1 MVIVLSITIKGVI
14 FLIISRYLFKEILYT
29 LLALSSLLILIYVSH
44 RFMAY
49 ITKASIGAIP
59 AEFIFQLL
67 GLKLLSDL
75 ILILP
80 LGFFLAL
87 LLALGRLYKDNEI
100 TALASCGIPVPIY
113 TIVGFGFIFSI
124 IIGILSL
131 FLAPWAEQQ
140 QDVLQVQLKSA
151 AEVGGIAA
159 GRFKE
164 FNHGNGIFYVEKIEG
179 KDMQTLFIQ
188 ANLPKKQVV
197 LVANKGYQ
205 EQQGKDL
212 FMVLVDGH
220 RYESEHGKLN
230 YTVTK
235 FEEHRIKLPK
245 LVSSS
250 NGTELDAMSTEQ
262 LWLSDQIALQA
273 ELQWRLSFPLSV
285 ILLALLAV
293 PLSHTTPRQGQYSKI
308 VSGIL
313 IYLIYNNLLNVAKK
327 WVERGDV
334 SPIIGVWWVHITLIF
349 IIFALFHLAEL
360 KRWINL
366 LLKPVYSVLAKL
378 VLWVKR
384 LPIRHRIKLGTF
396 L

>member
-1 MVIVLSITIKGVI
+1 M
-14 FLIISRYLFKEILYT
+14 IISRYLFKEILYT

-49 ITKASIGAIP
+49 ITKASVGKIP

-87 LLALGRLYKDNEI
+87 LLSLGRLYKDNEI
-100 TALASCGIPVPIY
+100 TALAACGIPVPIVS
-113 TIVGFGFIFSI
+113 IASFGFIFAI
-124 IIGILSL
+124 VIGTLSL
-131 FLAPWAEQQ
+131 ILAPWAENQ
-140 QDVLQVQLKSA
+140 QDVLQIQLKSA

-164 FNHGNGIFYVEKIEG
+164 FNHGNGIFYVEKVEAD
-179 KDMQTLFIQ
+179 DMRVLFIQ
-188 ANLPKKQVV
+188 ANLPKKQVI

-205 EQQGKDL
+205 KEQGDDL
-212 FMVLVDGH
+212 FMVLVDGY
-220 RYESEHGKLN
+220 RYENAHGKLN
-230 YTVTK
+230 YTITK
-235 FEEHRIKLPK
+235 FEEHKIKIPK
-245 LVSSS
+245 LVTASHDQKH
-250 NGTELDAMSTEQ
+250 DAMPTNE
-262 LWLSDQIALQA
+262 LWFSDQPALQA

-285 ILLALLAV
+285 ILLAILAV

-334 SPIIGVWWVHITLIF
+334 SPIIGVWWVHIILVLI
-349 IIFALFHLAEL
+349 IVALFHLPEL

-366 LLKPVYSVLAKL
+366 LLRPVYSFFSKL
-378 VLWVKR
+378 
-384 LPIRHRIKLGTF
+384 ISRIKVIGITH
-396 L
+396 

>member
-1 MVIVLSITIKGVI
+1 M
-14 FLIISRYLFKEILYT
+14 IISRYLFKEILYT
-29 LLALSSLLILIYVSH
+29 LLALSSLLVLIYVSH

-49 ITKASIGAIP
+49 ITKASVGKIP

-67 GLKLLSDL
+67 SLKLLSDL

-80 LGFFLAL
+80 LAFFLAL

-100 TALASCGIPVPIY
+100 TALASCGIPVPIGS
-113 TIVGFGFIFSI
+113 IVSFGFMFAIL
-124 IIGILSL
+124 IGALSL
-131 FLAPWAEQQ
+131 FLAPWAEEQ
-140 QDVLQVQLKSA
+140 QDILQVQLKSA

-164 FNHGNGIFYVEKIEG
+164 FNHGKGIFYVEKVDDE
-179 KDMQTLFIQ
+179 DMKTLFIQ
-188 ANLPKKQVV
+188 ANLPNKQVI

-205 EQQGKDL
+205 EEQGEDL
-212 FMVLVDGH
+212 FMVLVDGY
-220 RYESEHGKLN
+220 RYENEHGKLN
-230 YTVTK
+230 YTITK
-235 FEEHRIKLPK
+235 FEEHRIKIPR

-250 NGTELDAMSTEQ
+250 GGQKHDALPTSKLWFSEQ
-262 LWLSDQIALQA
+262 KELQA

-285 ILLALLAV
+285 ILLAILAV

-334 SPIIGVWWVHITLIF
+334 SPMIGVWWVHFALIF
-349 IIFALFHLAEL
+349 IIIALF
-360 KRWINL
+360 NL
-366 LLKPVYSVLAKL
+366 TKIKYLVNFLLQPIYTLLSSMKL
-378 VLWVKR
+378 
-384 LPIRHRIKLGTF
+384 RIKL
-396 L
+396 LYAK

>member
-1 MVIVLSITIKGVI
+1 M
-14 FLIISRYLFKEILYT
+14 IISRYLFKEILYT
-29 LLALSSLLILIYVSH
+29 LLALSSLLVLIYVSH

-49 ITKASIGAIP
+49 ITKASLGKIP

-80 LGFFLAL
+80 LAFFLAL

-100 TALASCGIPVPIY
+100 TALASCGIAVPIGS
-113 TIVGFGFIFSI
+113 IVSFGVMFAIV
-124 IIGILSL
+124 IGGLSL
-131 FLAPWAEQQ
+131 FLAPWAEEQ
-140 QDVLQVQLKSA
+140 QDILQVQLKSA

-164 FNHGNGIFYVEKIEG
+164 FNHGKGIFYVEKVEEDG
-179 KDMQTLFIQ
+179 MQTLFIQ
-188 ANLPKKQVV
+188 ANLNKKQVV

-205 EQQGKDL
+205 EEKGEEL
-212 FMVLVDGH
+212 FMVLVDGY
-220 RYESEHGKLN
+220 RYENDHGKLN

-245 LVSSS
+245 IIVTS
-250 NGTELDAMSTEQ
+250 GGQKHDALPTDK
-262 LWLSDQIALQA
+262 LWFSDQKELQA

-285 ILLALLAV
+285 ILLAILAV

-334 SPIIGVWWVHITLIF
+334 PPMIGVWWVHLTLIV
-349 IIFALFHLAEL
+349 IIVTLFHLTEI

-366 LLKPVYSVLAKL
+366 LLKPIYSLASKL
-378 VLWVKR
+378 LSRVK
-384 LPIRHRIKLGTF
+384 LLQTG
-396 L
+396 